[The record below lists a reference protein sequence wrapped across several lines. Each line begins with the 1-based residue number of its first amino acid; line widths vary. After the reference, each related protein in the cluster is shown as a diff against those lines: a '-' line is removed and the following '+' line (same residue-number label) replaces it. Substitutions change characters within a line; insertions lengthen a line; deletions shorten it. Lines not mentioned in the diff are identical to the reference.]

1 MAGGSVRLVIELMAL
16 YWTVSGPVDV
26 HYGREW
32 SLFDWRDRC
41 AEAARAG
48 FQGIGLWHADVE
60 HQLETRTLRE
70 MREIFDD
77 AGLRYLEVEFLA
89 DFFAPPGEPARAESD
104 ARRRQLF
111 DTAAAFDAHHIKVG
125 NIPGTPCELA
135 RLTDEFAQL
144 CADAAEHT
152 AAKVAYEVMPFDV
165 NVNTLERALELVNGA
180 NAPNGGLAIDT
191 WHMGKLGIEP
201 PELERIRAEQLVWV
215 ELSDGQYETMDDP
228 IDETINHRRLP
239 GEGEFDIP
247 GYVDA
252 LRQVGYSGP
261 WGVEVLS
268 AELRSLP
275 IEEEF
280 RRAYETTLAQFRAGV
295 A

>member
-1 MAGGSVRLVIELMAL
+1 VTELMAL

-41 AEAARAG
+41 AEAAKAG
-48 FQGIGLWHADVE
+48 FRGIGLWHADVE
-60 HQLETRTLRE
+60 HQLQTRTLPE
-70 MREIFDD
+70 MKEIFDD
-77 AGLRYLEVEFLA
+77 SGLEYLEVEFLA
-89 DFFAPPGEPARAESD
+89 DFFVPAGEQARADSD
-104 ARRRQLF
+104 KLRKQLF
-111 DTAAAFDAHHIKVG
+111 ETAATFDAHHIKVG
-125 NIPGTPCELA
+125 NIPGTPCELG
-135 RLTDEFAQL
+135 RLTEEFAAL
-144 CADAAEHT
+144 CEEAAAHADA
-152 AAKVAYEVMPFDV
+152 KIAYEFMPFDV
-165 NVNTLERALELVNGA
+165 NVNTLDKALTLVNDAG
-180 NAPNGGLAIDT
+180 APNGGLAIDT
-191 WHMGKLGIEP
+191 WHMSKLGIEP
-201 PELERIRAEQLVWV
+201 EQLKAIPAEQLAWV
-215 ELSDGQYETMDDP
+215 ELSDGQHETMEDP

-247 GYVDA
+247 GYVAALTDA
-252 LRQVGYSGP
+252 GYPGP

-280 RRAYETTLAQFRAGV
+280 RRAYETTSAQFRAGV